1 MPTTD
6 PAASGGVSVLT
17 RAANAAAGWS
27 ARWVPNAFVIACLLT
42 LVVFVL
48 VVTVAGKDPIAAQ
61 GYWVKGFWELL
72 ELAMQMSLIVLTGYV
87 VAVSPIVSR
96 LLERIAGLATGSR
109 GAVALMGLVSMGASW
124 LHWGLGLIA
133 GPIFLQFLVRKH
145 PRIDYRL
152 AVAAG
157 YLGSTCT
164 WHAGLSGSAPL
175 LMATP
180 KNFMEAQAGL
190 IPIATTTFSAF
201 NLILTAVIVIVMTAT
216 LRRLYPPDADVL
228 TSVDVIGVSRP
239 TVDELPVDPH
249 ASRRAGD
256 GGAGF
261 SLADAIENRYALN
274 LVMGLLGL
282 SGAWT
287 LYAEGGHRMSLNV
300 FNFAFLFVALLLHP
314 SPASF
319 TKAATRGAT
328 YLHGIVV
335 QFPFYA
341 GMYGLIRY
349 SGLAE
354 IIGHGFV
361 SIASPRTFPVIIYW
375 YSGVLSY
382 FIPSGGSKWAVEAPY
397 VVSAA
402 QALAVPIPHAILAYA
417 WGDMSTHFLQPFWA
431 IPLLAIARV
440 EFKDIVGYLALLF
453 VVNVIVVSTAFLLLP
468 YVW

>member
-1 MPTTD
+1 LSIPG
-6 PAASGGVSVLT
+6 PSAPGGVPVLP
-17 RAANAAAGWS
+17 RAVNAAAKWS
-27 ARWVPNAFVIACLLT
+27 ARWVPNSFVIACLLT

-48 VVTVAGKDPIAAQ
+48 VVTVAGKNPIAAQ

-72 ELAMQMSLIVLTGYV
+72 ELTMQLSLIVLTGYV
-87 VAVSPIVSR
+87 VAVSPAVSR
-96 LLERIAGLATGSR
+96 LLALIAGLATSTR

-133 GPIFLQFLVRKH
+133 GPIFLQFLVRRH

-190 IPIATTTFSAF
+190 IPVSTTTFSAF
-201 NLILTAVIVIVMTAT
+201 NLTLTVIVVVVMTLT
-216 LRRLYPPDADVL
+216 VRRLYPRDADVL
-228 TSVDVIGVSRP
+228 TGADLVSQRTP
-239 TVDELPVDPH
+239 AHAEVPVDPH
-249 ASRRAGD
+249 AHLGGD
-256 GGAGF
+256 DAVIGF
-261 SLADAIENRYALN
+261 SLAHALEHRYALN
-274 LVMGLLGL
+274 LVMGLLGITGL
-282 SGAWT
+282 WS
-287 LYAEGGHRMSLNV
+287 LYAEGGYRVSLNV
-300 FNFAFLFVALLLHP
+300 FNFAFLFLALLLHP

-319 TKAATRGAT
+319 TQAVMRGVT

-354 IIGHGFV
+354 TIGHWFV

-402 QALAVPIPHAILAYA
+402 QALSVPIPHAILAYA

-440 EFKDIVGYLALLF
+440 EFKDIVGYLALMF
-453 VVNVIVVSTAFLLLP
+453 IVNLVVVSAAFLLLP
-468 YVW
+468 YLR

>member
-1 MPTTD
+1 M
-6 PAASGGVSVLT
+6 
-17 RAANAAAGWS
+17 
-27 ARWVPNAFVIACLLT
+27 
-42 LVVFVL
+42 
-48 VVTVAGKDPIAAQ
+48 AGKDPIAAQ

-72 ELAMQMSLIVLTGYV
+72 ELTMQLSLIVLTGYV
-87 VAVSPIVSR
+87 VAVSPAMSR
-96 LLERIAGLATGSR
+96 LLERIAGLASTPR
-109 GAVALMGLVSMGASW
+109 AAVALMGLVSMGASW

-133 GPIFLQFLVRKH
+133 GPIFLQFLVRRH

-190 IPIATTTFSAF
+190 IPISATTFSAF
-201 NLILTAVIVIVMTAT
+201 NLILTAVVVVVMTAT
-216 LRRLYPPDADVL
+216 VRRLYPREADVL
-228 TSVDVIGVSRP
+228 TSADVMGAPAAAV
-239 TVDELPVDPH
+239 EDPH
-249 ASRRAGD
+249 VHASAGE
-256 GGAGF
+256 GARGF
-261 SLADAIENRYALN
+261 SLARALEHRYWLN
-274 LVMGLLGL
+274 LVMGLLGI
-282 SGAWT
+282 SGLWT
-287 LYAEGGHRMSLNV
+287 LYAEGGYRMSLNV
-300 FNFAFLFVALLLHP
+300 FNFAFLFLALLLHP

-319 TKAATRGAT
+319 TQAVTRGAT

-354 IIGHGFV
+354 TIGHGFV
-361 SIASPRTFPVIIYW
+361 SIASRRTFPVIIYW

-453 VVNVIVVSTAFLLLP
+453 VVNIVVVSTAFLLLP
-468 YVW
+468 YIW

>member
-1 MPTTD
+1 LRSHE
-6 PAASGGVSVLT
+6 PARAVPLLT
-17 RAANAAAGWS
+17 RAANAVTRWS
-27 ARWVPNAFVIACLLT
+27 ARWVPNSFVIACLLT
-42 LVVFVL
+42 LVTFAMVIG
-48 VVTVAGKDPIAAQ
+48 VAGKNPIAAE

-72 ELAMQMSLIVLTGYV
+72 ELTMQLSLIVLTGYV
-87 VAVSPIVSR
+87 VAVSPMVSR
-96 LLERIAGLATGSR
+96 LLALLAGLATSNR
-109 GAVALMGLVSMGASW
+109 GAVAMMGLVSMGASW

-190 IPIATTTFSAF
+190 IPISTTTFSAF
-201 NLILTAVIVIVMTAT
+201 NLTLTAVVVFVMTMT
-216 LRRLYPPDADVL
+216 VRRLYPRDADVL
-228 TSVDVIGVSRP
+228 TTEDVVGGQTSIENGH
-239 TVDELPVDPH
+239 VDPH
-249 ASRRAGD
+249 ASTGVSEAGP
-256 GGAGF
+256 GF
-261 SLADAIENRYALN
+261 SLARFLENRYWLN
-274 LVMGLLGL
+274 LVMGLLGATAFW
-282 SGAWT
+282 S
-287 LYAEGGHRMSLNV
+287 LYAEGGYRVSLNV
-300 FNFAFLFVALLLHP
+300 FNFAFLFLALLLHP

-319 TKAATRGAT
+319 TRAAMRGAT
-328 YLHGIVV
+328 YLYGIVI

-349 SGLAE
+349 SGLAD
-354 IIGHGFV
+354 IIGRWFV
-361 SIASPRTFPVIIYW
+361 SVATPRTFPVIIYW
-375 YSGVLSY
+375 YSGIVSY
-382 FIPSGGSKWAVEAPY
+382 VIPSGGSKWAVEASY

-402 QALAVPIPHAILAYA
+402 QSLGVPVSHAILAYA

-440 EFKDIVGYLALLF
+440 EFKDIMGYLALLF
-453 VVNVIVVSTAFLLLP
+453 VVNFVVVSTAFLLMP
-468 YVW
+468 YIL

>member
-1 MPTTD
+1 
-6 PAASGGVSVLT
+6 
-17 RAANAAAGWS
+17 
-27 ARWVPNAFVIACLLT
+27 
-42 LVVFVL
+42 
-48 VVTVAGKDPIAAQ
+48 
-61 GYWVKGFWELL
+61 
-72 ELAMQMSLIVLTGYV
+72 
-87 VAVSPIVSR
+87 
-96 LLERIAGLATGSR
+96 
-109 GAVALMGLVSMGASW
+109 MGLVSMGASW

-145 PRIDYRL
+145 PRVDYRL

-190 IPIATTTFSAF
+190 IPVSTTTFSAF
-201 NLILTAVIVIVMTAT
+201 NLVLTAVVVTVMTLT
-216 LRRLYPPDADVL
+216 VRRLYPRDADVL
-228 TSVDVIGVSRP
+228 TSADVAGAAREP
-239 TVDELPVDPH
+239 EADPH
-249 ASRRAGD
+249 AQPVSERA
-256 GGAGF
+256 AGF
-261 SLADAIENRYALN
+261 SLARLLENTYTMN
-274 LVMGLLGL
+274 LVMGLLGI
-282 SGAWT
+282 SGLWM
-287 LYAEGGHRMSLNV
+287 LYAEGGYRMSLNV
-300 FNFAFLFVALLLHP
+300 FNFAGLFLALMLHP

-319 TKAATRGAT
+319 VGAAARGAT
-328 YLHGIVV
+328 YLHGVVV
-335 QFPFYA
+335 QFPFYG

-354 IIGHGFV
+354 IIGRWFV
-361 SIASPRTFPVIIYW
+361 SVASPATFPVIIYW

-402 QALAVPIPHAILAYA
+402 QALAVPVPHAILAYA

-453 VVNVIVVSTAFLLLP
+453 VVNLAVVSTAFLLLP
-468 YVW
+468 YIC

>member
-1 MPTTD
+1 LDTSTRQAD
-6 PAASGGVSVLT
+6 PFLT
-17 RAANAAAGWS
+17 RAVNGVAEWS
-27 ARWVPNAFVIACLLT
+27 VRWVPNAFVIACLLT
-42 LVVFVL
+42 LVTFAL
-48 VVTVAGKDPIAAQ
+48 VMGVAGSNPIAAQ
-61 GYWVKGFWELL
+61 GYWTKGFWELL
-72 ELAMQMSLIVLTGYV
+72 ELTMQLSLIVLTGYI

-96 LLERIAGLATGSR
+96 ALELVASLAKTNR
-109 GAVALMGLVSMGASW
+109 GAVVLMGLVSMAASW

-133 GPIFLQFLVRKH
+133 GPIFLGFLVRRH

-175 LMATP
+175 IMATP

-190 IPIATTTFSAF
+190 VPVSATTFSWF
-201 NLILTAVIVIVMTAT
+201 NLTLTATVVGVMTVAV
-216 LRRLYPPDADVL
+216 RFLYPRDADVR
-228 TSVDVIGVSRP
+228 SIDDVLGVSRE
-239 TVDELPVDPH
+239 TSSAAADPH
-249 ASRRAGD
+249 AGTPHAGRRPSG
-256 GGAGF
+256 
-261 SLADAIENRYALN
+261 LARALEDRYAIN

-282 SGAWT
+282 TAFWSLYVESG
-287 LYAEGGHRMSLNV
+287 YRMSINLLNFV
-300 FNFAFLFVALLLHP
+300 FLFAALLLHA
-314 SPASF
+314 SPARF
-319 TKAATRGAT
+319 TAAAMRGAT
-328 YLHGIVV
+328 HLSGLVI

-354 IIGHGFV
+354 IIGRWFV
-361 SIASPRTFPVIIYW
+361 AIASAKTFPVFIYW

-397 VVSAA
+397 VVAAA
-402 QALAVPIPHAILAYA
+402 QSLGVPLPHAILAYA

-453 VVNVIVVSTAFLLLP
+453 VVNLAVVSAAFALMP
-468 YVW
+468 YVF

>member
-1 MPTTD
+1 LPSPESTV
-6 PAASGGVSVLT
+6 PVRVPLLT
-17 RAANAAAGWS
+17 RAANAAAKWS
-27 ARWVPNAFVIACLLT
+27 ARWVPNSFAIACVLT
-42 LVVFVL
+42 LVVFAL
-48 VVTVAGKDPIAAQ
+48 VVTVANKNPIAAQ

-72 ELAMQMSLIVLTGYV
+72 ELTMQLSLIVLTGYV
-87 VAVSPIVSR
+87 VAVSPVVSR
-96 LLERIAGLATGSR
+96 LLEQIASLATSPR

-190 IPIATTTFSAF
+190 IPISTTTFSAF
-201 NLILTAVIVIVMTAT
+201 NLALTAIVVTVMTVAV
-216 LRRLYPPDADVL
+216 RRLYPREADVL
-228 TSVDVIGVSRP
+228 TSLDVVSSAPADAR
-239 TVDELPVDPH
+239 LDPH
-249 ASRRAGD
+249 AHIPDDR
-256 GGAGF
+256 GAADGF
-261 SLADAIENRYALN
+261 SLARALENRYALN
-274 LVMGLLGL
+274 LVMGLLGI
-282 SGAWT
+282 SGLWT
-287 LYAEGGHRMSLNV
+287 LYAEGGYRVSLNV
-300 FNFAFLFVALLLHP
+300 FNFAFLFVALLLHS

-319 TKAATRGAT
+319 TQAVMRGVT
-328 YLHGIVV
+328 YLHGIIV

-354 IIGHGFV
+354 TIGRGFV
-361 SIASPRTFPVIIYW
+361 SIANARTFPVIIYW

-402 QALAVPIPHAILAYA
+402 QALGVPIPQAILAYA

-453 VVNVIVVSTAFLLLP
+453 VINFVVVSTAFLLLP
-468 YVW
+468 YLW

>member
-1 MPTTD
+1 LRSHE
-6 PAASGGVSVLT
+6 PARAVPLLT
-17 RAANAAAGWS
+17 RAANAVTRWS
-27 ARWVPNAFVIACLLT
+27 ARWVPNSFVIACLLT
-42 LVVFVL
+42 LVTFAMVIG
-48 VVTVAGKDPIAAQ
+48 VAGKNPIAAE

-72 ELAMQMSLIVLTGYV
+72 ELTMQLSLIVLTGYV
-87 VAVSPIVSR
+87 VAVSPMVSR
-96 LLERIAGLATGSR
+96 LLALLAGLATSNR
-109 GAVALMGLVSMGASW
+109 GAVAMMGLVSMGASW

-190 IPIATTTFSAF
+190 IPISTTTFSAF
-201 NLILTAVIVIVMTAT
+201 NLTLTAVVVFVMTMT
-216 LRRLYPPDADVL
+216 VRRLYPRDADVL
-228 TSVDVIGVSRP
+228 TTEDVVGGQTSIENGH
-239 TVDELPVDPH
+239 VDPH
-249 ASRRAGD
+249 ASTGVSEAGP
-256 GGAGF
+256 GF
-261 SLADAIENRYALN
+261 SLARFLENRYWLN
-274 LVMGLLGL
+274 LVMGLLGATAFW
-282 SGAWT
+282 S
-287 LYAEGGHRMSLNV
+287 LYAEGGYRVSLNV
-300 FNFAFLFVALLLHP
+300 FNFAFLFLALLLHP

-319 TKAATRGAT
+319 TRAAMRGAT
-328 YLHGIVV
+328 YLYGIVI

-349 SGLAE
+349 SGLAD
-354 IIGHGFV
+354 IIGRWFV
-361 SIASPRTFPVIIYW
+361 SVATPRTFPVIIYW
-375 YSGVLSY
+375 YSGIVSY
-382 FIPSGGSKWAVEAPY
+382 VIPSGGSKWAVEAPY

-402 QALAVPIPHAILAYA
+402 QSLGVPVSHAILAYA

-440 EFKDIVGYLALLF
+440 EFKDIMGYLALLF
-453 VVNVIVVSTAFLLLP
+453 VVNFVVVSTAFLLMP
-468 YVW
+468 YIL

>member
-1 MPTTD
+1 MTR
-6 PAASGGVSVLT
+6 VSNAVT
-17 RAANAAAGWS
+17 RWS
-27 ARWVPNAFVIACLLT
+27 ARWVPNSFVIACLLT
-42 LVVFVL
+42 LVTFAMVIG
-48 VVTVAGKDPIAAQ
+48 VAGKNPIAAQ
-61 GYWVKGFWELL
+61 AYWVKGFWELL
-72 ELAMQMSLIVLTGYV
+72 ELTMQLSLIVLTGYV
-87 VAVSPIVSR
+87 VAVSPVVSR
-96 LLERIAGLATGSR
+96 LLESLAGVASTNR
-109 GAVALMGLVSMGASW
+109 GAVVLMGLVSMAASW

-133 GPIFLQFLVRKH
+133 GPIFLGFLVRRH

-180 KNFMEAQAGL
+180 KNFMEAQVGL
-190 IPIATTTFSAF
+190 IPVSLTTFSTF
-201 NLILTAVIVIVMTAT
+201 NLLLTATVVVVTTAS
-216 LRRLYPPDADVL
+216 LIRLYPRGGDVKTTEQVL
-228 TSVDVIGVSRP
+228 GARSAREEAP
-239 TVDELPVDPH
+239 LDPH
-249 ASRRAGD
+249 AHAPDRGS
-256 GGAGF
+256 GF
-261 SLADAIENRYALN
+261 SFAHAIANRYALN
-274 LVMGLLGL
+274 LVMGLIGITAFW
-282 SGAWT
+282 G
-287 LYAEGGHRMSLNV
+287 LYAESGYRVSLNI
-300 FNFAFLFVALLLHP
+300 FNFAFLFLALLLHP

-319 TKAATRGAT
+319 TRAAARGAG
-328 YLHGIVV
+328 YLYGIII

-354 IIGHGFV
+354 IIGRWFV
-361 SIASPRTFPVIIYW
+361 SVATPRTFPVIIYW

-397 VVSAA
+397 VLSAA
-402 QALAVPIPHAILAYA
+402 QTLGVPLPHAILAYA

-453 VVNVIVVSTAFLLLP
+453 VVNFVVVSAAFALMP
-468 YVW
+468 YVL

>member
-1 MPTTD
+1 
-6 PAASGGVSVLT
+6 
-17 RAANAAAGWS
+17 
-27 ARWVPNAFVIACLLT
+27 VPNSFAIACLLT

-48 VVTVAGKDPIAAQ
+48 VIAVADKNPIAAQ

-72 ELAMQMSLIVLTGYV
+72 ELTMQLSLIVLTGYV
-87 VAVSPIVSR
+87 VAVSPVVSR
-96 LLERIAGLATGSR
+96 LLEWIATLATTPR
-109 GAVALMGLVSMGASW
+109 GAVALMALVSMGASW

-133 GPIFLQFLVRKH
+133 GPIFLQFLIRKH

-152 AVAAG
+152 TVAAG

-190 IPIATTTFSAF
+190 IPVSTTTFSAF
-201 NLILTAVIVIVMTAT
+201 NVALTAIVVAVMTVSV
-216 LRRLYPPDADVL
+216 RRLYPREADVL
-228 TSVDVIGVSRP
+228 TSVDVASSAHADAP
-239 TVDELPVDPH
+239 LDPH
-249 ASRRAGD
+249 AHVRDDREAA
-256 GGAGF
+256 AGF
-261 SLADAIENRYALN
+261 SLARALEHRYGLN
-274 LVMGLLGL
+274 LVMGLLGI
-282 SGAWT
+282 SGLWT
-287 LYAEGGHRMSLNV
+287 LYAEGGYRVSLNV
-300 FNFAFLFVALLLHP
+300 FNFAFLFLALLLHP

-319 TKAATRGAT
+319 TQAVMRGVT

-354 IIGHGFV
+354 TIGRGFV
-361 SIASPRTFPVIIYW
+361 SIANAHTFPVIIYW

-402 QALAVPIPHAILAYA
+402 QTLNVPIPHAILAYA

-453 VVNVIVVSTAFLLLP
+453 VVNFVVVSTAFLLLP
-468 YVW
+468 YIW

>member
-1 MPTTD
+1 MPN
-6 PAASGGVSVLT
+6 S
-17 RAANAAAGWS
+17 
-27 ARWVPNAFVIACLLT
+27 FVIACLLT

-48 VVTVAGKDPIAAQ
+48 VVTVAGKNPIAAQ

-72 ELAMQMSLIVLTGYV
+72 ELTMQLSLIVLTGYV
-87 VAVSPIVSR
+87 VAVSRAVSR
-96 LLERIAGLATGSR
+96 LLELIAGLATSTR

-133 GPIFLQFLVRKH
+133 GPIFLQFLLRKH

-190 IPIATTTFSAF
+190 IPVSMTTFSAF
-201 NLILTAVIVIVMTAT
+201 NLTLTAVVVVVMTVT
-216 LRRLYPPDADVL
+216 VRRLYPRDADVL
-228 TSVDVIGVSRP
+228 TSADMVGQQAP
-239 TVDELPVDPH
+239 TDAEMPVDPH
-249 ASRRAGD
+249 ARAR
-256 GGAGF
+256 GADLATGF
-261 SLADAIENRYALN
+261 SLARALEHRYALN
-274 LVMGLLGL
+274 LVMGLLGI
-282 SGAWT
+282 SGLWS
-287 LYAEGGHRMSLNV
+287 LYAEGGYRVSLNV
-300 FNFAFLFVALLLHP
+300 FNFAFLFLALLLHP
-314 SPASF
+314 NPASF
-319 TKAATRGAT
+319 MQAVMRGVT

-354 IIGHGFV
+354 TIGHWFV

-402 QALAVPIPHAILAYA
+402 QALSVPIPHAILAYA

-453 VVNVIVVSTAFLLLP
+453 VVNLVVVSTAFLLLP
-468 YVW
+468 YLF

>member
-1 MPTTD
+1 
-6 PAASGGVSVLT
+6 VLT
-17 RAANAAAGWS
+17 RAVNAAAEWS
-27 ARWVPNAFVIACLLT
+27 ARWVPNSFVIACLLT
-42 LVVFVL
+42 LVVFAL
-48 VVTVAGKDPIAAQ
+48 VITVADKNPIAAQ

-72 ELAMQMSLIVLTGYV
+72 ELTMQLSLIVLTGYV
-87 VAVSPIVSR
+87 VAVSPVVSR
-96 LLERIAGLATGSR
+96 LLEYIAGLATSPR

-180 KNFMEAQAGL
+180 KNFMEAQVGL
-190 IPIATTTFSAF
+190 IPISATTFSAF
-201 NLILTAVIVIVMTAT
+201 NLALTAVVVIVMTVAV
-216 LRRLYPPDADVL
+216 RRLYPRDTDVL
-228 TSVDVIGVSRP
+228 TSLDVISSP
-239 TVDELPVDPH
+239 QADTPLDPH
-249 ASRRAGD
+249 ANVRSDD
-256 GGAGF
+256 GAAGF
-261 SLADAIENRYALN
+261 SLARALEHRYALN
-274 LVMGLLGL
+274 LVMGLLGV
-282 SGAWT
+282 SGLWT
-287 LYAEGGHRMSLNV
+287 LYADGGYRVSLNV
-300 FNFAFLFVALLLHP
+300 FNFAFLFLALLLHP

-319 TKAATRGAT
+319 TRAVMRGAT
-328 YLHGIVV
+328 YLHGIVI

-354 IIGHGFV
+354 TIGRWFV

-397 VVSAA
+397 VISAA
-402 QALAVPIPHAILAYA
+402 QALSVPIPHAILAYA

-453 VVNVIVVSTAFLLLP
+453 IVNFVVVSTAFLLLP
-468 YVW
+468 YIL

>member
-1 MPTTD
+1 MTTLSD
-6 PAASGGVSVLT
+6 TIGAAPAGGVPVLT
-17 RAANAAAGWS
+17 RAANAAARWS
-27 ARWVPNAFVIACLLT
+27 ARWVPNSFVIACLLT
-42 LVVFVL
+42 LVVFAL
-48 VVTVAGKDPIAAQ
+48 VITVAGKNPIAAQ

-72 ELAMQMSLIVLTGYV
+72 ELTMQMSLIVLTGYV
-87 VAVSPIVSR
+87 VAVSPAVSR
-96 LLERIAGLATGSR
+96 LLEFIAGLATSPR

-133 GPIFLQFLVRKH
+133 GPIFLQFLVRRH

-152 AVAAG
+152 VVAAG
-157 YLGSTCT
+157 YLGSTST

-190 IPIATTTFSAF
+190 IPISTTTFSAF
-201 NLILTAVIVIVMTAT
+201 NLVLTAVVVAVMTAT
-216 LRRLYPPDADVL
+216 IRRLYPREADVVTGDTL
-228 TSVDVIGVSRP
+228 VGGAVEVAA
-239 TVDELPVDPH
+239 DPH
-249 ASRRAGD
+249 AHAETGHAAR
-256 GGAGF
+256 GF
-261 SLADAIENRYALN
+261 SLARALENRYGLN
-274 LVMGLLGL
+274 LVMGLLGI
-282 SGAWT
+282 SGMWT
-287 LYAEGGHRMSLNV
+287 LYADGGYRMSLNV
-300 FNFAFLFVALLLHP
+300 FNFASLFLALLLHP

-319 TKAATRGAT
+319 TRAAMRGAT
-328 YLHGIVV
+328 YLYGIII

-354 IIGHGFV
+354 IIGRGFV
-361 SIASPRTFPVIIYW
+361 SIATAKTFPVIIYW
-375 YSGVLSY
+375 YSGILSY

-402 QALAVPIPHAILAYA
+402 QALGVPVSHAILAYA

-431 IPLLAIARV
+431 IPLLAIARI

-453 VVNVIVVSTAFLLLP
+453 VVNFVVVSTAFLLMP
-468 YVW
+468 YVL

>member
-1 MPTTD
+1 LQTYA
-6 PAASGGVSVLT
+6 PAVGGGIPLLT
-17 RAANAAAGWS
+17 RASNAAARWS
-27 ARWVPNAFVIACLLT
+27 ARFVPNSFVIACLLT
-42 LVVFVL
+42 LVVFAMVI
-48 VVTVAGKDPIAAQ
+48 TVAGKNPIAAQ

-72 ELAMQMSLIVLTGYV
+72 ELTMQLSLIVLTGYV
-87 VAVSPIVSR
+87 VAVSPVVSR
-96 LLERIAGLATGSR
+96 LLEFIAGLASSPR
-109 GAVALMGLVSMGASW
+109 GAVALMGLVSMAASW

-133 GPIFLQFLVRKH
+133 GPIFLQFLVRRH
-145 PRIDYRL
+145 PRLDYRL

-180 KNFMEAQAGL
+180 KNFMESQAGL
-190 IPIATTTFSAF
+190 IPITTTTFSAF
-201 NLILTAVIVIVMTAT
+201 NLTLTAVVVIVMTVT
-216 LRRLYPPDADVL
+216 VRRLYPRDADVL
-228 TSVDVIGVSRP
+228 TTADVLGASRSAAE
-239 TVDELPVDPH
+239 DLHADPH
-249 ASRRAGD
+249 ARANGD
-256 GGAGF
+256 ARGH
-261 SLADAIENRYALN
+261 SLARTLETRYGLS

-282 SGAWT
+282 SGLWS
-287 LYAEGGHRMSLNV
+287 LYAEGGYRMSLNV
-300 FNFAFLFVALLLHP
+300 FNFAFLFLALLLHP
-314 SPASF
+314 SPESF
-319 TKAATRGAT
+319 TRAVTRGAT
-328 YLHGIVV
+328 YLHGIVI

-354 IIGHGFV
+354 TIGRWFV

-375 YSGVLSY
+375 YSGILSY

-440 EFKDIVGYLALLF
+440 EFKDIAGYLALLF
-453 VVNVIVVSTAFLLLP
+453 VVNIIVVSTAFVLLP
-468 YVW
+468 LL